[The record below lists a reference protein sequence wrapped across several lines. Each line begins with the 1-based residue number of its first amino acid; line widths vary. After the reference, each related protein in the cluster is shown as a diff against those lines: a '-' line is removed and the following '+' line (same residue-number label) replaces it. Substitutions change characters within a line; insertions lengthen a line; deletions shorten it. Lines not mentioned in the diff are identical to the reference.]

1 MSKLLATEIG
11 PVDYAELGP
20 PDGPAVIFLH
30 HGFGTRHS
38 LVNLATGLTPRL
50 PGLRVIHYSRP
61 GSGASPPMAPA
72 RPPDYLTREAVSVL
86 PSVMDALDIAKADLV
101 GHSDGGSIALIAG
114 ALHPGRVK
122 SISAIAPHII
132 VEDRTVEGIRSLPCS
147 EDAPAFHR
155 SLSRKHA
162 DVAVAYESWRD
173 LWLSPAMR
181 GWDITP
187 FLPGI
192 HCPVGLLQ
200 GAKDEY
206 GTFLQLDLIEAGL
219 PNAPVASTRL
229 DDAGHEPHKS
239 HPNAVIRLCFDTIQ
253 TRVVSKS
260 DTQKTNV
267 PPS

>member
-38 LVNLATGLTPRL
+38 LVDLATGLTPRL

-61 GSGASPPMAPA
+61 GSGASPPMVPA

-114 ALHPGRVK
+114 ALHPGRVQ

-132 VEDRTVEGIRSLPCS
+132 VEDRTVEGIRSLPCL

-192 HCPVGLLQ
+192 RCPVGLLQ

-206 GTFLQLDLIEAGL
+206 GTFLQLDLIEAEL

-239 HPNAVIRLCFDTIQ
+239 HPDAVIRLCFDTIQ

-260 DTQKTNV
+260 DTRKTNV